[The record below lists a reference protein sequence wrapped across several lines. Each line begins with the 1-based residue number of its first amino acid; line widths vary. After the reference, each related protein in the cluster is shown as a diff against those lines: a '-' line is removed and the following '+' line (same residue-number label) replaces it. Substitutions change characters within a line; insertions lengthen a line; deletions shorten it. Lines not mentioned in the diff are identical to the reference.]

1 MVDLNNQVL
10 QIRNELEE
18 SQKEF
23 SKLTLNEKTL
33 KEELDRSKTQ
43 YLDMQR
49 AERTVRIDLEMVK
62 RNVICFLVLN
72 NFAWSQFFNKQFQ
85 FKISM
90 KNYETQLCNSFTLCL
105 RP

>member
-1 MVDLNNQVL
+1 VVDLNNQVL

-72 NFAWSQFFNKQFQ
+72 NFAWSQFLTN
-85 FKISM
+85 
-90 KNYETQLCNSFTLCL
+90 NCNLK
-105 RP
+105 

>member
-72 NFAWSQFFNKQFQ
+72 NFAWSQFLTN
-85 FKISM
+85 
-90 KNYETQLCNSFTLCL
+90 NCNLK
-105 RP
+105 

>member
-1 MVDLNNQVL
+1 MVDLTNQVL

-62 RNVICFLVLN
+62 RNVIVFNSLMASFL
-72 NFAWSQFFNKQFQ
+72 
-85 FKISM
+85 
-90 KNYETQLCNSFTLCL
+90 CSFY
-105 RP
+105 